1 MSSVIVLLE
10 LEASTEVIDSAEVDI
25 GARARWVHA
34 ARTDPDAPGDVVADR
49 RPVPEAVRRH
59 FAVYDYGRAFRPR
72 CVPYFS
78 HRAERRGR
86 QDLRAVATCARGLHR
101 AGHDDDFIVEPVRH
115 RHGALWDAW

>member
-34 ARTDPDAPGDVVADR
+34 ARTDPDAPGD
-49 RPVPEAVRRH
+49 PVPEAVRRH